1 MGDCWHVEGSVFT
14 MMVAAAG
21 CVKYRCRI
29 QSTRVRGWQPC
40 VFAADVV
47 VVGRGLAAAGLEK

>member
-1 MGDCWHVEGSVFT
+1 

>member
-1 MGDCWHVEGSVFT
+1 MVDCWHVEGSVFT

-21 CVKYRCRI
+21 VKYRCRI
-29 QSTRVRGWQPC
+29 QSTRVGGWQPC
-40 VFAADVV
+40 VLAADVV